1 MIPSGAARCPVGTI
15 PDHRTVLVPGMLA
28 VIFTYRRGWFVLSQ
42 TEGESYTAP
51 ELPGWDKG
59 RAVAALGL
67 VEVPFSA
74 TDGNI
79 LGSSLRGQFAVSPLS
94 PFPAKTTFHELAHC
108 ILHLDQE
115 HREGA
120 ELPRNLKEVE
130 AESVALL
137 CSEALGL
144 DGAEYARGYIQGWL
158 RDEQIPEASA
168 RRIFGAAD
176 KILRAGRPES

>member
-1 MIPSGAARCPVGTI
+1 APALHSFPT
-15 PDHRTVLVPGMLA
+15 
-28 VIFTYRRGWFVLSQ
+28 RRSSDLYQ
-42 TEGESYTAP
+42 PP
-51 ELPGWDKG
+51 ELPGWDRA
-59 RAVAALGL
+59 RAVAVLGL

-79 LGSSLRGQFAVSPLS
+79 LGYSLKGQFAVSPLS

-120 ELPRNLKEVE
+120 ELPRNLKEIE

-144 DGAEYARGYIQGWL
+144 DGAEYARGYVQNWLQG
-158 RDEQIPEASA
+158 ESIPEASA

-176 KILRAGRPES
+176 RILKAGRSPEVPAT